1 MLRRRK
7 KEEDEEEENIMG
19 SNFSR
24 LKKYVEKGDE
34 TKVLEMY
41 HKSAEIRK
49 KLNANSIVND
59 LTLDTY
65 MHLSAMHGMV
75 EFLRLLLYENN
86 GNPNKLNRN
95 NQTVL
100 HKCCQGAKD
109 NVQYECLKLLLQ
121 WRDTSLSQ
129 HNNMN
134 ESESPNGMK
143 QSQNFFTE
151 VNVNAKDTVGFF

>member
-1 MLRRRK
+1 MEIYK
-7 KEEDEEEENIMG
+7 KSSD
-19 SNFSR
+19 
-24 LKKYVEKGDE
+24 
-34 TKVLEMY
+34 
-41 HKSAEIRK
+41 IRK

-75 EFLRLLLYENN
+75 EFLKLLLYENN

-100 HKCCQGAKD
+100 HKCCQGSKD

-121 WRDTSLSQ
+121 WRELSSVS
-129 HNNMN
+129 NNVINNSSSVNMI
-134 ESESPNGMK
+134 K
-143 QSQNFFTE
+143 QNQNFSAE
-151 VNVNAKDTVGFF
+151 INVNAKDKVIYHKCLLS